1 MDRATAF
8 GQVIRGLRKAA
19 PLTQAQM
26 ADRLA
31 GVQGLGQADLS
42 KIENGRHGSP
52 EMHLASLA
60 SALGVRSSE
69 ITSRVDLLMEGAEV
83 DFTVNF
89 SPHRRPVSRIAEIAT
104 KTGDS
109 LRIDLIAAEADM
121 GDGRINEDFP
131 EVIRAVEFPAAY
143 IRSVVGFLPPPG
155 RLVLVT
161 GRGDSMIP
169 VIQPGDSVIV
179 DTGVAAY
186 DGDGLYLINLGN
198 GQQIKRL
205 VDHGKSAG
213 VYAHS
218 DNKAYPELPMPKD
231 AIVGGKV
238 YLRARV
244 DRFN

>member
-1 MDRATAF
+1 MDKYER
-8 GQVIRGLRKAA
+8 RR
-19 PLTQAQM
+19 M
-26 ADRLA
+26 ALLKLIAEIGHGGVSEISAKTGIDASYVSRLA
-31 GVQGLGQADLS
+31 YPAGKKGGKRLAEGSWD
-42 KIENGRHGSP
+42 KIV
-52 EMHLASLA
+52 
-60 SALGVRSSE
+60 SAFPQVSGE
-69 ITSRVDLLMEGAEV
+69 PAE
-83 DFTVNF
+83 
-89 SPHRRPVSRIAEIAT
+89 SVSRIAAT
-104 KTGDS
+104 ETDS
-109 LRIDLIAAEADM
+109 SDSFRIDLIAAEADM

-131 EVIRAVEFPAAY
+131 EVIRAVEFPPDY
-143 IRSVVGFLPPPG
+143 IRAVVGFLPPPG

-179 DTGVAAY
+179 DTGVSKY

-205 VDHGKSAG
+205 VDHGEDAG
-213 VYAHS
+213 IYAHS
-218 DNKAYPELPMPKD
+218 DNKAYPELPLPRG

>member
-1 MDRATAF
+1 MDKYEKRRSALVAL
-8 GQVIRGLRKAA
+8 IAGLGHGGVAEISSKTGIDASYISR
-19 PLTQAQM
+19 LTYPEGKKGGK
-26 ADRLA
+26 RLA
-31 GVQGLGQADLS
+31 ERSWDKLVAAYPQLRNQGQA
-42 KIENGRHGSP
+42 
-52 EMHLASLA
+52 A
-60 SALGVRSSE
+60 
-69 ITSRVDLLMEGAEV
+69 
-83 DFTVNF
+83 
-89 SPHRRPVSRIAEIAT
+89 PVSRIAAT
-104 KTGDS
+104 ETATADS
-109 LRIDLIAAEADM
+109 FRIDLIGAEADM
-121 GDGRINEDFP
+121 GDGRVNEDFP
-131 EVIRAVEFPAAY
+131 EVIRAVEFPPDY

-161 GRGDSMIP
+161 GRGDSMMP

-218 DNKAYPELPMPKD
+218 DNKAYPELPLPKD

>member
-1 MDRATAF
+1 M
-8 GQVIRGLRKAA
+8 
-19 PLTQAQM
+19 
-26 ADRLA
+26 
-31 GVQGLGQADLS
+31 
-42 KIENGRHGSP
+42 P
-52 EMHLASLA
+52 EMHDTMKRLYHAASILAQPIRGQSA
-60 SALGVRSSE
+60 VAAALGESPQTLNNWEARGVSKRGATKAQSKLGISSSWVTE
-69 ITSRVDLLMEGAEV
+69 AQ
-83 DFTVNF
+83 
-89 SPHRRPVSRIAEIAT
+89 SPVLISGISRIAEIETTEA
-104 KTGDS
+104 DS
-109 LRIDLIAAEADM
+109 FRIDLIAAEADM

-131 EVIRAVEFPAAY
+131 EVIRAVEFPSDY

-179 DTGVAAY
+179 DTGVAKY

-205 VDHGKSAG
+205 VDHGEDAG
-213 VYAHS
+213 IYAHS
-218 DNKAYPELPMPKD
+218 DNKAYPELPLPKG

>member
-1 MDRATAF
+1 M
-8 GQVIRGLRKAA
+8 
-19 PLTQAQM
+19 
-26 ADRLA
+26 
-31 GVQGLGQADLS
+31 S
-42 KIENGRHGSP
+42 KHP
-52 EMHLASLA
+52 SLA
-60 SALGVRSSE
+60 RLLAAAKELQPPIHGPAALAKALGGGPATVTNWGPRGVSKGGATDAQRILGISSTW
-69 ITSRVDLLMEGAEV
+69 ILDGEGPMLVGEP
-83 DFTVNF
+83 
-89 SPHRRPVSRIAEIAT
+89 SPHVSRIAAT
-104 KTGDS
+104 ETPTTDS
-109 LRIDLIAAEADM
+109 FRIDLIAGEADM

-179 DTGVAAY
+179 DTGVGSY
-186 DGDGLYLINLGN
+186 DGDGLYLVNLGN

-205 VDHGKSAG
+205 IDHGKEAG
-213 VYAHS
+213 IYAHS
-218 DNKAYPELPMPKD
+218 DNKAYPERKLTKD